1 MDITLKIENLSKI
14 YGTQFALKNISL
26 ELKSGEIVGLLGPN
40 GAGKSTLMKIITAY
54 LSPTE
59 GSVYI
64 NNLLLSENVLRMQQ
78 QTGYLPENNPLY
90 SEMYVREY
98 LEFNASIHQ
107 IDTIEVENTLE
118 KVGLTSEVHK
128 KIHQLS
134 KGYRQRVGLA
144 AAILHN
150 PSILIL
156 DEPTTGLDPNQLE
169 EIRQLIKTLGK
180 DRIVLF
186 SSHILQEIEAVCDR
200 VIILHKGEILS
211 DLPLN
216 SLHLNNQQIIE
227 VAFDLTVTA
236 PFLKG
241 IPNLYNAH
249 NTFDNNWEL
258 TFNTDQDMR
267 PILFDFAQQNGLR
280 CLKINQK
287 NKDLAVLFKEL
298 TAN

>member
-241 IPNLYNAH
+241 IPNLFKAL

>member
-169 EIRQLIKTLGK
+169 EIRALIKTLGK
-180 DRIVLF
+180 DKIVLF

-241 IPNLYNAH
+241 IPNLFKAL